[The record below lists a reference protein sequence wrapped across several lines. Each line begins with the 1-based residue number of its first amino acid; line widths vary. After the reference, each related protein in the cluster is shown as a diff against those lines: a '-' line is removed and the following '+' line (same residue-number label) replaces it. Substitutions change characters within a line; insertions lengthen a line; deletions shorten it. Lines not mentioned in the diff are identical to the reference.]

1 MGGKRPDQYRIA
13 PDENLATD
21 YKTHPNEPGDLAA
34 QHHIHTTRRKRGRK
48 QEEQEL
54 YSRIM
59 KGARRDEHAAEE
71 AATDER
77 SSEQESELEEA
88 DHEANDYRAARDA
101 DRARM
106 ASGRGGNQGAASE
119 GGALGRDAR
128 EGDAREGDATEAVE
142 SSAARELEE
151 DAIRRDRDRD
161 R

>member
-13 PDENLATD
+13 PDETLATD

-71 AATDER
+71 AATEDR
-77 SSEQESELEEA
+77 TSEQEAELEEA
-88 DHEANDYRAARDA
+88 NHEANDYRAARDA
-101 DRARM
+101 DRARK
-106 ASGRGGNQGAASE
+106 ASGRGGNQGEASE
-119 GGALGRDAR
+119 GDV
-128 EGDAREGDATEAVE
+128 REGDATEAVE

-151 DAIRRDRDRD
+151 DAIRRDRNRD

>member
-13 PDENLATD
+13 PDETLATD

-71 AATDER
+71 AAPDER
-77 SSEQESELEEA
+77 TTEQEAELEEA
-88 DHEANDYRAARDA
+88 NHEADDYRAARDA

-106 ASGRGGNQGAASE
+106 ASRREGGAASE
-119 GGALGRDAR
+119 REAR
-128 EGDAREGDATEAVE
+128 ESAATEAVE
-142 SSAARELEE
+142 SPATRELEE
-151 DAIRRDRDRD
+151 DAIRRDRNRD
-161 R
+161 H